1 MRNTVDRYPVIL
13 DQPGPLLCLHGAY
26 ETVFRHHSYDFDT
39 MVVSD
44 IDESERG

>member
-1 MRNTVDRYPVIL
+1 MDRDPVIL
-13 DQPGPLLCLHGAY
+13 DQQGPLLCLHGSY
-26 ETVFRHHSYDFDT
+26 ETVFRYHDYNVDT